1 MATNTRVA
9 TTIAARYM
17 PTVGAVDAF
26 YLDGRITGKREEQFA
41 DLTVDRTDRGSFYA
55 VYASSHGSKN
65 PSDGGDGNRQI
76 LDQISSDLKKNHR
89 HNIDYEINE
98 LAEGAVNVAGRLT
111 LSDNGVSQPYF
122 AGIIIKDGEMAA
134 VTLGRGCAY
143 LYRDD
148 AIFPL
153 TEDDYPLEPIDTAGR
168 QISNLNDFA
177 AGVAGAIRYSNI
189 AQLRPDDCIIVC
201 NRELMEAI
209 GQRVLLQL
217 LDDAEDQCD
226 AAGLIMSEAVHRN
239 GGVPM
244 QIMIGLVED
253 LQPLDR
259 VGRNT
264 LAKGLNMRDTLGKG
278 LSSTGPVSLSK
289 GPRNT
294 GALTPAERAQ
304 IAAAV
309 AAGGAAAAETEPPAR
324 RHGRDDWKK
333 MIAGD
338 RSEAEAA
345 AVGDDQPPAAAE
357 AEPSGSALQSAVS
370 ESAAAPDAALA
381 APETEVTGA
390 VEPAEPAPQTAAELP
405 MTAPADDGAAEDV
418 LYEAEADVPPA
429 ASEPMSEQAGT
440 DAPAPDLWSLGQDHE
455 PTEAEVVAA
464 VSAAVAPRSGEAA
477 FEDAARDGDA
487 DTMWSDD
494 EAWQEDDLSYGPAD
508 AFDSSRGGERSAD
521 AMADADLYDE
531 SEPGYDDELDYDDEP
546 SARRGVPGRGRT
558 IAVLAMSVIAI
569 LLAVF
574 IIVTLVRNR
583 QNQAQQVTTTTTA
596 PAIVQSTFP
605 SASAGAPRSSSTV
618 GTVTATATVP
628 TTTEAPETTPEET
641 APPETTAAPTEAT
654 TEATTAAPTVSPS
667 GTYTVQ
673 SGDNLWDLVQ
683 KLYPDADPIT
693 KMNEIAALNGYNSYE
708 DVILTP
714 GEPINLP

>member
-26 YLDGRITGKREEQFA
+26 YLDGRISGKREEQFA
-41 DLTVDRTDRGSFYA
+41 DLTVDRADRGSFYA

-122 AGIIIKDGEMAA
+122 AGIIVKDGEMAA

-153 TEDDYPLEPIDTAGR
+153 TEDDYPLEPVDTAGR

-201 NRELMEAI
+201 NCDLMEAI
-209 GQRVLLQL
+209 GQHALLQL

-239 GGVPM
+239 GSVPM

-278 LSSTGPVSLSK
+278 LSNTGPVSLSK

-304 IAAAV
+304 IAAAI
-309 AAGGAAAAETEPPAR
+309 ATGGAAPVEAEPPAR

-333 MIAGD
+333 MIAGNLPETD
-338 RSEAEAA
+338 TAADEAA
-345 AVGDDQPPAAAE
+345 GPM
-357 AEPSGSALQSAVS
+357 
-370 ESAAAPDAALA
+370 A
-381 APETEVTGA
+381 APEPAPAVAGGAADKTVDVPTSEVTDA
-390 VEPAEPAPQTAAELP
+390 SATVDTTTVTDEPAADSAAPVSPAAESQ
-405 MTAPADDGAAEDV
+405 AAEDV
-418 LYEAEADVPPA
+418 LYEAEADAPA
-429 ASEPMSEQAGT
+429 AAVAAEP
-440 DAPAPDLWSLGQDHE
+440 APESAASAALAPDLWSLGQDHE

-464 VSAAVAPRSGEAA
+464 VSAAVAPQSGESG
-477 FEDAARDGDA
+477 FGDEPRGDA
-487 DTMWSDD
+487 DTLWSDD
-494 EAWQEDDLSYGPAD
+494 EDWQEDDLSYGPAG
-508 AFDSSRGGERSAD
+508 AFDGGRGGKRSAGD
-521 AMADADLYDE
+521 PADADLYDD
-531 SEPGYDDELDYDDEP
+531 SEPDYDDELDYDDEP
-546 SARRGVPGRGRT
+546 PARRGGPGRGRT
-558 IAVLAMSVIAI
+558 VAVLAMSVIAI

-583 QNQAQQVTTTTTA
+583 QNQAQQGTTTT

-605 SASAGAPRSSSTV
+605 STSAGAAPAGSTV

-628 TTTEAPETTPEET
+628 TTTEAPEETTPEET
-641 APPETTAAPTEAT
+641 APPETTAPE
-654 TEATTAAPTVSPS
+654 TTAAPTEAPSEATTTAPS

-673 SGDNLWDLVQ
+673 SGDNLWDLVHR
-683 KLYPDADPIT
+683 LYPDADPIT
-693 KMNEIAALNGYNSYE
+693 KMNEIAAANGYNSYE